1 MKRLMV
7 LALLLLAGFY
17 VAWPAWSGYQ
27 IREALQARD
36 AAKLDAKVD
45 FDSVRVSLRPIV
57 TQKVSDGF
65 DRYQGQAGP
74 TAGLILG
81 QLKKDVIPRIVE
93 TSLVTLLT
101 PETIIR
107 IASEAGPIKES
118 FERIMRE
125 QMGRSIP
132 GGAVNAGGDTSQ
144 AAGGGQSG
152 LGGMLGRVL
161 NNRAATGN
169 QPGAVEPKVGEPKPG
184 EVEQPPQ
191 PTKRTYSY
199 ANIKSFAFNGPL
211 SFRVG
216 VAKDPATPDAD
227 VTAEMSFTGGDWK
240 VTGLVPRP

>member
-1 MKRLMV
+1 MKRLIA
-7 LALLLLAGFY
+7 LALLLLVGFY

-27 IREALQARD
+27 IREALQAKD
-36 AAKLDAKVD
+36 SAKLGAKVD
-45 FDSVRVSLRPIV
+45 FDSVRVSLRPVV

-65 DRYQGQAGP
+65 DRYQSQAGP

-81 QLKKDVIPRIVE
+81 QLKKDAIPKIVE
-93 TSLVTLLT
+93 TSLVRLLT

-107 IASEAGPIKES
+107 IASEAGPMKES
-118 FERIMRE
+118 FDRIMRE
-125 QMGRSIP
+125 QLGRAIP
-132 GGAVNAGGDTSQ
+132 GGTGNVGADTSQ
-144 AAGGGQSG
+144 ATGAGQSG
-152 LGGMLGRVL
+152 LGGVLGRVL
-161 NNRAATGN
+161 GNPAATGP
-169 QPGAVEPKVGEPKPG
+169 QPGATEPKVSEA
-184 EVEQPPQ
+184 EQPSQ

-240 VTGLVPRP
+240 VTRLVPRS